1 MNNKK
6 NHNSSWF
13 FLLLFIETYLKGRLM
28 MGRQLVIGIDLG
40 TTSVKACAFQ
50 TDGHVIAEV
59 EEMTKTEYPEQG
71 YALQNVE
78 HIERSSVLAL
88 KRLIEKVNIMEGE
101 LLAVSF
107 SAAMHSLVCVD
118 NSGNAI
124 SPLLTWADGRSTA
137 QVKALSNEDKKHYYE
152 ITGTPVHPM
161 TPFTKLLWMKETKYV
176 PYVEATYFM
185 SAKEFIIN
193 KWFGK
198 RLIDYA
204 MASATGLFNPVTLR
218 WEPTLLQLTNITSDQ
233 LSTIVEPTTI
243 LTEINAEIAKE
254 IGISIDVP
262 FVIGSADGQ
271 LANLGSGAILP
282 GEVAISVGTSGAIR
296 QFTSSFQVSETQST
310 FCYSFSSD
318 SYIVGGPTNNGGVVL
333 QWTKDLLQYEGDFP
347 SFIAEAEKSEIGAEG
362 IVFLPYL
369 NGERAPIWDQEAK
382 GNFYGLSISHRR
394 GHIIRAVL
402 EGITLNLYQIG
413 NALEQS
419 IGPAHKV
426 FVNGGLARSSVWL
439 QMLADIFNA
448 NIYVSESHN
457 GAAWGASWTALVAL
471 GYASSF
477 DDIKNYT
484 PMNEPVVPIA
494 ENIEKYKAIYEKYI
508 SVQQVV
514 AQLF

>member
-1 MNNKK
+1 
-6 NHNSSWF
+6 
-13 FLLLFIETYLKGRLM
+13 

-59 EEMTKTEYPEQG
+59 EEMTKTEYPKQG
-71 YALQNVE
+71 YAQQDVE
-78 HIERSSVLAL
+78 LIERSSVLAL
-88 KRLIEKVNIMEGE
+88 KRLIAEANIIEGE
-101 LLAVSF
+101 LLAISF
-107 SAAMHSLVCVD
+107 SAAMHSLVCID
-118 NSGNAI
+118 ESGTPI
-124 SPLLTWADGRSTA
+124 SPLLTWADGRSTD
-137 QVKALSNEDKKHYYE
+137 QVKALSDVDKQHYYE

-161 TPFTKLLWMKETKYV
+161 TPFTKLLWMKETNYA
-176 PYVEATYFM
+176 PYLAATYFM
-185 SAKEFIIN
+185 SAKEYIIY

-204 MASATGLFNPVTLR
+204 MASATGLFNPNTLQ
-218 WEPTLLQLTNITSDQ
+218 WEPTLLQLTNIVSDQ

-243 LTEINAEIAKE
+243 LTELSSDIAKE
-254 IGISIDVP
+254 VGISASVP

-318 SYIVGGPTNNGGVVL
+318 SFIVGGPTNNGGVVL
-333 QWTKDLLQYEGDFP
+333 QWTKDLLQYDGDFAA
-347 SFIAEAEKSEIGAEG
+347 FISESEKSEIGSEG
-362 IVFLPYL
+362 LVFLPYL
-369 NGERAPIWDQEAK
+369 NGERAPLWDQAAK

-394 GHIIRAVL
+394 EHLIRAVL

-419 IGPAHKV
+419 IGPTHKV
-426 FVNGGLARSSVWL
+426 FVNGGLSRSPVWL

-448 NIYVSESHN
+448 EIYVSESHN

-477 DDIKNYT
+477 EDIKNYT

-494 ENIEKYKAIYEKYI
+494 ENSEKYKAIYEKYI

>member
-1 MNNKK
+1 MV
-6 NHNSSWF
+6 
-13 FLLLFIETYLKGRLM
+13 
-28 MGRQLVIGIDLG
+28 RQLVIGIDLG

-50 TDGHVIAEV
+50 TDGHTIAEV
-59 EEMTKTEYPEQG
+59 EEMNKTEYPKQG
-71 YALQNVE
+71 YALQDVE
-78 HIERSSVLAL
+78 HIERSAVLAL
-88 KRLIEKVNIMEGE
+88 KRLIEKANIIDGE

-118 NSGNAI
+118 STGKAI
-124 SPLLTWADGRSTA
+124 SPLLTWADGRSVE
-137 QVKALSNEDKKHYYE
+137 QVRALSDQDKQHYYE
-152 ITGTPVHPM
+152 LTGTPIHPM
-161 TPFTKLLWMKETKYV
+161 TPFTKLLWMKETNYA
-176 PYVEATYFM
+176 PYNEATYFM
-185 SAKEFIIN
+185 SAKEFIIY
-193 KWFGK
+193 KWFGQ

-204 MASATGLFNPVTLR
+204 MASATGLFNPVTLQ
-218 WEPTLLQLTNITSDQ
+218 WEPSLLQLTNITSDQ
-233 LSTIVEPTTI
+233 LSSIVEPTTI
-243 LTEINAEIAKE
+243 LTGISTEIAQE
-254 IGISIDVP
+254 AGISSDVP

-296 QFTSSFQVSETQST
+296 QFTSAFQVSEAQST

-318 SYIVGGPTNNGGVVL
+318 TYIVGGPTNNGGVVL
-333 QWTKDLLQYEGDFP
+333 QWTKDLLQYEGDFAA
-347 SFIAEAEKSEIGAEG
+347 FIAEAEQAEIGSEG
-362 IVFLPYL
+362 LVFLPYL
-369 NGERAPIWDQEAK
+369 NGERAPVWNQDAK
-382 GNFYGLSISHRR
+382 GNFYGLSITHRR
-394 GHIIRAVL
+394 EHLIRAVL

-471 GYASSF
+471 GHASSF
-477 DDIKNYT
+477 ADIKNYI

-494 ENIEKYKAIYEKYI
+494 ENSEKYKAIYEKYI